1 MSKRAAKFV
10 SAIFASLLGGIPLA
24 TISHS
29 APDAADSCLSGP
41 KGALPEGGHW
51 YYRID
56 RATKRHCWY
65 IRDEKEK
72 LSRAAPEGPPS
83 DDSVF
88 PPVSPPNAST
98 QRSIANA
105 RAELPMPQMRVE
117 QDTSVFAGQQATATA
132 ADAPRPGN
140 SQRSNAGDV
149 DAQRSVFASRWPE
162 LADVNSSAA
171 PAPSPANSQ
180 VNAQLNS
187 EAAPPPASAAVTLA
201 AADATSA
208 KPSGS
213 IQQLL
218 IVIVGALSLAGLIA
232 SAIVRFGGARRTRR
246 RDARVNRRVNWDSVR
261 TNRPS
266 LADEARA
273 AASMQE
279 TAPLPEGRLAR
290 DLRAADDPNERIEQ
304 MLARLARSA
313 AS

>member
-10 SAIFASLLGGIPLA
+10 SAIFASLLGGIPFA

-56 RATKRHCWY
+56 RATRRHCWY
-65 IRDEKEK
+65 IGNEKEK
-72 LSRAAPEGPPS
+72 LSRAAPEDSPPP
-83 DDSVF
+83 DDSVS
-88 PPVSPPNAST
+88 PPVSPPKNTGT

-105 RAELPMPQMRVE
+105 RAELPMPQTRVE
-117 QDTSVFAGQQATATA
+117 QDTSVFAGQRAPATTA
-132 ADAPRPGN
+132 DVPPPGN
-140 SQRSNAGDV
+140 NQRINAGDV

-162 LADVNSSAA
+162 LAGVSSSAG
-171 PAPSPANSQ
+171 PAPSTANSQ
-180 VNAQLNS
+180 VIAQLNS
-187 EAAPPPASAAVTLA
+187 EAAPPPAAVTFA
-201 AADATSA
+201 AADATSS

-218 IVIVGALSLAGLIA
+218 IVVVGALSLAGLIA
-232 SAIVRFGGARRTRR
+232 SAIVRFGARRSRR
-246 RDARVNRRVNWDSVR
+246 RDVRGSRRVNWDSAR

-273 AASMQE
+273 AASMRE
-279 TAPLPEGRLAR
+279 TARLPEGRVAR
-290 DLRAADDPNERIEQ
+290 DQRAADDPERIEQ

-313 AS
+313 AT